1 MLKKRPPRDR
11 DRTAYTILL
20 CGNTVLLFVIYRV
33 LIAYGEMTDK
43 TIFSFVTMVV
53 YLALLLGFSLAY
65 VIYNRFFWRW
75 GVTADRLPEAW
86 SAVQKQ
92 QFLDLTAARRERSK
106 WLLLIIFPLII
117 TFLFDAFD
125 LFLLDGVL
133 NHVL

>member
-1 MLKKRPPRDR
+1 MLKKGPTRDR

-43 TIFSFVTMVV
+43 TIFSFVTMVI

-75 GVTADRLPEAW
+75 GITADRLPEAW

-133 NHVL
+133 SHVL

>member
-1 MLKKRPPRDR
+1 MLKKGPTRDR

-43 TIFSFVTMVV
+43 TIFSFVTMVI

-75 GVTADRLPEAW
+75 GITADRLPEAW

-92 QFLDLTAARRERSK
+92 QFLDLTAARREKSK

-133 NHVL
+133 SHVL

>member
-1 MLKKRPPRDR
+1 MLKKGPPRDR

-20 CGNTVLLFVIYRV
+20 CGNTVLLFIIYRV

-43 TIFSFVTMVV
+43 TIFSFVTMVI

-75 GVTADRLPEAW
+75 GITADRLPEAW

-133 NHVL
+133 SHVL

>member
-1 MLKKRPPRDR
+1 MLKKKPPKNG
-11 DRTAYTILL
+11 DRTTYTILL

-43 TIFSFVTMVV
+43 TIFSFVIMVI

-92 QFLDLTAARRERSK
+92 QFLDLTEQRRERSK
-106 WLLLIIFPLII
+106 WLLLLIFPLII

-133 NHVL
+133 SHVL

>member
-1 MLKKRPPRDR
+1 
-11 DRTAYTILL
+11 
-20 CGNTVLLFVIYRV
+20 
-33 LIAYGEMTDK
+33 MTDK
-43 TIFSFVTMVV
+43 TIFSFVIMVI

-92 QFLDLTAARRERSK
+92 QFLDLTEQRRERSK
-106 WLLLIIFPLII
+106 WLLLLIFPLII

-133 NHVL
+133 SHVL